1 MILSIASPILHTPPL
16 IPRTRPLINLDI
28 PNALS
33 PDNILDLQPSMII
46 HRPLGDG
53 PPDRIPILHHE
64 VESGSG
70 AVIAGLV
77 RVAPNCVYLSRKLVQ
92 DNVTV
97 CNDVRFA
104 SIGWDDPVQASVMG
118 GGTRDSCACALVC
131 PFTAAAI
138 AAFGFRAA
146 ADVSWVVGAVAS
158 GGLAPAGSTIGSGNA
173 HACRTVYCTAVVD
186 GG

>member
-16 IPRTRPLINLDI
+16 IPRTRLFINLDI

-77 RVAPNCVYLSRKLVQ
+77 RVAPNRVYLSRKLVQ

-104 SIGWDDPVQASVMG
+104 FIRWDGWDSGG
-118 GGTRDSCACALVC
+118 GGTRDSCSCALVC
-131 PFTAAAI
+131 PFTAAVI
-138 AAFGFRAA
+138 AAFWFRAA
-146 ADVSWVVGAVAS
+146 ADVSWVVGAVAG
-158 GGLAPAGSTIGSGNA
+158 GGLAPAGSTIGSGDA
-173 HACRTVYCTAVVD
+173 HACCTVYCTAVVD